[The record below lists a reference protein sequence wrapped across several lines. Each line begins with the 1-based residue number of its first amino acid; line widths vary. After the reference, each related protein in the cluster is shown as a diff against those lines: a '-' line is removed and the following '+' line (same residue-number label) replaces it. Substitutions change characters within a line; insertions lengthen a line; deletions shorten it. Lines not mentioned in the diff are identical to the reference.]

1 MRCWLIVVNIIMKT
15 LLLAVA
21 FTLLTGCS
29 TVVGWI
35 PSFNDPNQSARITD
49 VRLAVDSL
57 DCARSQHPQ
66 AVAIARELR
75 WFELYSQTAGRRHQ
89 DVIRVIAPMQ
99 DTVNEFVKRTEVK
112 DASLVYCDLKK
123 RAMQEQAA
131 RAAGVIQ
138 GRF

>member
-1 MRCWLIVVNIIMKT
+1 MKT
-15 LLLAVA
+15 LLL
-21 FTLLTGCS
+21 TLSFMLLAGCS
-29 TVVGWI
+29 TVVSWI

-57 DCARSQHPQ
+57 DCARSQHVQ
-66 AVAIARELR
+66 ALAIQRELR
-75 WFELYSQTAGRRHQ
+75 WFELYSQTAGLRHQ
-89 DVIRVIAPMQ
+89 DVLRVIAPMQ
-99 DTVNEFVKRTEVK
+99 ATVAEFVARTQAQ
-112 DASLVYCDLKK
+112 DASRVYCDLKK

>member
-1 MRCWLIVVNIIMKT
+1 MKT
-15 LLLAVA
+15 LLL
-21 FTLLTGCS
+21 TLSFMLLAGCS
-29 TVVGWI
+29 TVVSWI

-57 DCARSQHPQ
+57 DCARAQHPQ
-66 AVAIARELR
+66 ALAIARELR
-75 WFELYSQTAGRRHQ
+75 WFELYSQTAGQRHQ
-89 DVIRVIAPMQ
+89 DVLRVIAPMQ
-99 DTVNEFVKRTEVK
+99 ATVAEFVTRTQAQ
-112 DASLVYCDLKK
+112 DASRVYCDLKK

>member
-1 MRCWLIVVNIIMKT
+1 MKT
-15 LLLAVA
+15 LLLALS

-29 TVVGWI
+29 TVIGWI

-49 VRLAVDSL
+49 VRLAVDAL
-57 DCARSQHPQ
+57 DCARPQHPQ

-75 WFELYSQTAGRRHQ
+75 WFELYSQTAGQRHQ
-89 DVIRVIAPMQ
+89 DVLRVIAPMQ
-99 DTVNEFVKRTEVK
+99 ATVAEFAARTQAQ
-112 DASLVYCDLKK
+112 DASRVYCDLKK

>member
-1 MRCWLIVVNIIMKT
+1 MKT
-15 LLLAVA
+15 LLL
-21 FTLLTGCS
+21 TLSFMLLAGCS
-29 TVVGWI
+29 TVIGWI

-57 DCARSQHPQ
+57 DCAKAQHPQ
-66 AVAIARELR
+66 ALAIARELR
-75 WFELYSQTAGRRHQ
+75 WFELYSQTAGQRHQ
-89 DVIRVIAPMQ
+89 DVLRVIAPMQ
-99 DTVNEFVKRTEVK
+99 ATVSEFVTRTQAQ
-112 DASLVYCDLKK
+112 DASRVYCDLKK

>member
-1 MRCWLIVVNIIMKT
+1 MKT
-15 LLLAVA
+15 LVLALAFLLS
-21 FTLLTGCS
+21 GCS
-29 TVVGWI
+29 TVVSWI

-57 DCARSQHPQ
+57 DCARSQHVQ
-66 AVAIARELR
+66 ALAIQRELR
-75 WFELYSQTAGRRHQ
+75 WFELYSQTAGLRHQ
-89 DVIRVIAPMQ
+89 DVLRVIAPMQ
-99 DTVNEFVKRTEVK
+99 ATVSEFVTRTQTQ
-112 DASLVYCDLKK
+112 DASRVYCDFKK

>member
-1 MRCWLIVVNIIMKT
+1 MKT
-15 LLLAVA
+15 LLL
-21 FTLLTGCS
+21 TLSFMLLAGCS
-29 TVVGWI
+29 TVVSWI

-57 DCARSQHPQ
+57 DCARAQHPQ
-66 AVAIARELR
+66 ALAIARELR
-75 WFELYSQTAGRRHQ
+75 WFELYSQTAGQRHQ
-89 DVIRVIAPMQ
+89 DVLRVIAPMQ
-99 DTVNEFVKRTEVK
+99 ATVSEFVTRTQQQ
-112 DASLVYCDLKK
+112 DASRVYCDLKK